1 MFWNNTQASVGM
13 KPVPPPARKL
23 SAVLHSKG
31 ENEALPAVVMSSIWS
46 ARAVAMRDAATRDF
60 ETIQRQLEYE
70 IQTERSKLANN

>member
-1 MFWNNTQASVGM
+1 MGM

-23 SAVLHSKG
+23 SAVLHARVG
-31 ENEALPAVVMSSIWS
+31 CENSQTLPAVVMSSIWS

-60 ETIQRQLEYE
+60 ETIQKQLELE